1 MNKILKSKVRVD
13 NIGRIYLSVNI
24 RNPLG
29 IECGEYVD
37 VKTNGEVI
45 IISKPNNVDLTSH
58 IKAIQEVASDSERI
72 TISEYRQLCDIMN
85 KLNRKK

>member
-58 IKAIQEVASDSERI
+58 IKAIQEALIYIRV
-72 TISEYRQLCDIMN
+72 
-85 KLNRKK
+85 